1 MEWNST
7 CFGQFLC
14 PLSEVFHCTHSNGI
28 RHTGLLTAC
37 EQDLVLLESC
47 LQTSMTYNIAVCTV
61 KIFWWWTEELSK
73 TCRVSFQNKFE
84 KLVHLFCSIIRISYK
99 SYMVLITT
107 YKTTKKKISA
117 LFSREDIYRL
127 NVILNIDGIFLPV
140 DSNDRVVNVKE
151 IPCVFC

>member
-1 MEWNST
+1 
-7 CFGQFLC
+7 
-14 PLSEVFHCTHSNGI
+14 
-28 RHTGLLTAC
+28 
-37 EQDLVLLESC
+37 
-47 LQTSMTYNIAVCTV
+47 
-61 KIFWWWTEELSK
+61 
-73 TCRVSFQNKFE
+73 
-84 KLVHLFCSIIRISYK
+84 VHLFCSIIRISYK